1 MRSRRAARP
10 TGRERRT
17 TAALLVALAVSLAAY
32 GWLASQV
39 VRGGRLVR
47 ADERVAVWVAA
58 HMPAWAEWIARPVTW
73 LGGSVSLTAVCLL
86 GGAQLLRHRRRFDAL
101 LLIVVTVGI
110 HLVVGMAKGAYERPR
125 PDVGS
130 AIALPSNFS
139 FPSGHAAAIAVFG
152 LLGVLV
158 AASLRSRR
166 ARVAAVAAGLVVGA
180 AMGASRIV
188 LNVHF
193 VSDVLAGYSLGLAW
207 LAGWLLVREA
217 VRP

>member
-1 MRSRRAARP
+1 MRGRRAARP

-47 ADERVAVWVAA
+47 ADERVAVWVAM

-73 LGGSVSLTAVCLL
+73 LGGRVSLTAVCLL
-86 GGAQLLRHRRRFDAL
+86 AGAQLLRHRRRFDAL
-101 LLIVVTVGI
+101 LLVVVTAGIELLVGN
-110 HLVVGMAKGAYERPR
+110 AKGAYERPR

-130 AIALPSNFS
+130 AIALPQNFS
-139 FPSGHAAAIAVFG
+139 FPSGHAAAIAAYG

-158 AASLRSRR
+158 ATSLRSHR
-166 ARVAAVAAGLVVGA
+166 ARVAAVAAGLAVGA